1 MSTIK
6 IITIVSYKGGTG
18 KTTTAKNMATILA
31 QKYDAKVLC
40 IDLDASGN
48 LSSYFG
54 CKKEEDQ
61 LCGLHRLLLDSN
73 ASASDV
79 IQHTKYA
86 NIDIIDSNDTVT
98 KADIAMKSDYVSPQQ
113 FHLRD
118 KLQSIQD
125 QYDYVI
131 MDSPPTENLV
141 VINAMAASRD
151 LIAPCNVEQDSY
163 NGVFRVVKAVSN
175 VRQYNPALTFRGIL
189 LTQIQRNSTDKQGVE
204 KGIADLPKFNT
215 YIRHSVQVKNANF
228 NRLTLAEQDK
238 NCKPV
243 KDYENFVAEY
253 LGLPAVHPEAPYVKK
268 KMFNLG
274 IR

>member
-54 CKKEEDQ
+54 CKKEDNQ
-61 LCGLHRLLLDSN
+61 PCGLYRLLAEEST
-73 ASASDV
+73 SASDV
-79 IQHTKYA
+79 IVHTNYE
-86 NIDIIDSNDTVT
+86 NIDLIDSNDMIS
-98 KADIAMKSDYVSPQQ
+98 KADMAMKLDFVSQQQ

-141 VINAMAASRD
+141 VINAMAASRE
-151 LIAPCNVEQDSY
+151 LIIPCNVEQDSY
-163 NGVFRVVKAVSN
+163 DGVFRVTRALSL
-175 VRQYNPALTFRGIL
+175 VRQYNPALTIRGVL
-189 LTQIQRNSTDKQGVE
+189 LTQIQRNGTDKQAIEMGV
-204 KGIADLPKFNT
+204 ANLPKFNT
-215 YIRHSVQVKNANF
+215 YIRHSVQVKNSNF
-228 NRLTLAEQDK
+228 NRVALAVQDK
-238 NCKPV
+238 NCKPA
-243 KDYENFVAEY
+243 KDYDNFVAEY
-253 LGLPAVHPEAPYVKK
+253 LGLPAVHPEAQYVKK

-274 IR
+274 TH